1 MQKNTANPV
10 VGSARFLVDTAPVL
24 ESGERSPCSD
34 DVSASRR
41 AVGPGASA
49 AEAKSQ
55 HALESQKHG
64 VSCEL
69 AGSSHCS
76 EEDNHISKIGRRGVR
91 DLVRSWL
98 AFHDSGAAEQP
109 LLSSLSL
116 VID

>member
-41 AVGPGASA
+41 AVGRGASA

-55 HALESQKHG
+55 HALNSQ
-64 VSCEL
+64 ETR
-69 AGSSHCS
+69 
-76 EEDNHISKIGRRGVR
+76 SKLR
-91 DLVRSWL
+91 
-98 AFHDSGAAEQP
+98 ACK
-109 LLSSLSL
+109 
-116 VID
+116 